1 MGQVARTHRQGAL
14 MTSIRKRFDVGFVIG
29 LALAAAAVEGV
40 GAAQGAPARR
50 AIKSPRAHGRGA
62 V

>member
-1 MGQVARTHRQGAL
+1 